1 MIHQVQHKKLL
12 VLKTGCQK
20 VSDGD
25 VIFVTREEDEAED
38 VGAVGEL
45 ASDLPAVEV
54 DRITQAS
61 AVVESLVARIGQNGP
76 ILLQGCLKKIMEVVL
91 LGVFH

>member
-1 MIHQVQHKKLL
+1 MLIKYLTV
-12 VLKTGCQK
+12 T
-20 VSDGD
+20 SF
-25 VIFVTREEDEAED
+25 FVTREEDEAKD

-54 DRITQAS
+54 GRITQAS

-76 ILLQGCLKKIMEVVL
+76 ILLQGCLEKRCCFIR
-91 LGVFH
+91 GTP